1 MDTNKKQLWLPA
13 RAPERAADCLRN
25 IRRVLKEGA
34 CAEDYI
40 RRYGDERAML
50 IMEGLMTPGGD
61 WTVPLL
67 NDDFAAEFGI
77 GAGSECAVVYLALAF
92 YWNTDSP
99 RAWATD
105 EVAGWF
111 ASFFDAIKRLDGR
124 IAQVPLAILAA
135 RWGLGLA
142 VNDE

>member
-1 MDTNKKQLWLPA
+1 MDKKKTQLWLPA
-13 RAPERAADCLRN
+13 RAPERVADCLAN
-25 IRRVLKEGA
+25 IRCALGEGA
-34 CAEDYI
+34 TGGDYV

-50 IMEGLMTPGGD
+50 IMEGLMTPDGD
-61 WTVPLL
+61 WAVPLL

-92 YWNTDSP
+92 YWGTDSP
-99 RAWATD
+99 RAWAAD

-135 RWGLGLA
+135 RWGWGIR
-142 VNDE
+142 